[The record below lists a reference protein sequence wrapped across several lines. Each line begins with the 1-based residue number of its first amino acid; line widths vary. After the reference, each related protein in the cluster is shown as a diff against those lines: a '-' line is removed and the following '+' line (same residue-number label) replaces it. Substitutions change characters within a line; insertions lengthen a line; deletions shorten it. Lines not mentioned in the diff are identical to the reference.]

1 MRHPRAQSSG
11 PGSLSFR
18 PGAEE
23 GRAISALLDRT
34 VETGALEGVLAA
46 VRDGLSGVLV
56 LRGEAG
62 VGKTALLDWAA
73 GQAGDMQVA
82 RVAGAEDEMDM
93 GFAGLHQLL
102 VPFLGG
108 LEGLPAPQRQALG
121 SAFGLV
127 DGPPPDRFLVGMAA
141 LTVLTDAA
149 AARPVLCLI
158 DDAQWLNQV
167 SIEVLGFVARRLY
180 ADRVGMVFA
189 AREAE
194 ERAVVLAGLPELT
207 VGGLAEE
214 AAQELLATSAGAQ
227 VDRQVSRRIAADT
240 AGNPLALVELAAE
253 LTAAELSG
261 AKPLNW
267 PLRFGGRLEELYR
280 SRVRALPGG
289 TQTLLLLAAA
299 DPTGEPAL
307 VWNAARNLGIDPE
320 AGEAAGVERL
330 VSWEPRVRFR
340 HPLIRSAAYYAAL
353 APARRGAHQAL
364 AAVTDPEVDPDRRA
378 WHLAEA
384 AAGPDEQVAAELE
397 RSADRARG
405 RGGWGSGA
413 AFLERAAALTAD
425 EDHRARRMLAA
436 AENRLA
442 AGEAPAARALLGLA
456 APRLADGLA
465 RARARR
471 LEGQSLYAA
480 GQMPEATS
488 VLLDAARMLQPFE
501 TRLARDTLL
510 DAWAAAEF
518 SGRPGAGMAEFVRAV
533 RSVPKVADSR
543 ATVPDLLL
551 DGFAAVGERRYQAGA
566 ALLRRA
572 IAPLA
577 AGQPMPDD
585 ALPHLMAMAMAAG
598 MLYDDSARYQMEKRW
613 VAELRDRGA
622 IAALLPALGI
632 QSSVQVDE
640 GRFADAEATLAEAR
654 ALAEATG
661 YRAYLG
667 AYARAELWALARRGR
682 EADARPLAARLL
694 REFAAHNRYEV
705 LKVQGALAVLE
716 LGLGNYTAAL
726 RHALES
732 LPQQNVLGFGQV
744 TEVVEAGTRCGERE
758 TATAALEA
766 FTPWALA
773 SGTDLALGL
782 LARSRALLADDGHA
796 EAEYRLAIDHLQRC
810 RLVPQLARA
819 HQVYGE
825 WLRRQRRRRD
835 ARDQLRCAFEMFDEM
850 GMEAFAG
857 RARAEL
863 RATGERARPRS
874 LGAPEVLTAQE
885 AQIAR
890 LAAERLSNR
899 EIASQLFI
907 SARTVE
913 YHLHK
918 VFRKLGVTSRAQL
931 ARTFPD
937 HKPTPAWQD

>member
-1 MRHPRAQSSG
+1 
-11 PGSLSFR
+11 
-18 PGAEE
+18 
-23 GRAISALLDRT
+23 LLDRA
-34 VETGALEGVLAA
+34 VETDALEGVLAA

-73 GQAGDMQVA
+73 GQASDMQVA
-82 RVAGAEDEMDM
+82 RVAGAEAEMDM

-127 DGPPPDRFLVGMAA
+127 AGPPPDRFLVGMAA

-149 AARPVLCLI
+149 AAGPVLCLI

-189 AREAE
+189 AREGE
-194 ERAVVLAGLPELT
+194 GRAVALAGLPELA
-207 VGGLAEE
+207 VGGLADE
-214 AAQELLATSAGAQ
+214 AAHELLATSAGAQ
-227 VDRQVSRRIAADT
+227 VDRQVSWRIAADT

-261 AKPLNW
+261 AEPLDW
-267 PLRFGGRLEELYR
+267 PLRFGGRLEELYQ
-280 SRVRALPGG
+280 SRVRALPGS

-307 VWNAARNLGIDPE
+307 IWNAAQNLGIDPE
-320 AGEAAGVERL
+320 AGTAAGVERL

-353 APARRGAHQAL
+353 AAARRGAHQAL

-425 EDHRARRMLAA
+425 EAHRARRMLAA

-442 AGEAPAARALLGLA
+442 AGEAPAARALLGLV
-456 APRLADGLA
+456 APRPADVLT

-471 LEGQSLYAA
+471 LEGLSLYAA

-488 VLLDAARMLQPFE
+488 VLLDAARMLQPSE

-510 DAWAAAEF
+510 GAFTAAQF
-518 SGRPGAGMAEFVRAV
+518 SGQPGAGMAEFLRTVQL
-533 RSVPKVADSR
+533 VPKVADSR
-543 ATVPDLLL
+543 ATVVDLLL

-572 IAPLA
+572 IEPLA
-577 AGQPMPDD
+577 TGQPIPDD
-585 ALPHLMAMAMAAG
+585 ALPHIMAVVQAAG
-598 MLYDDSARYQMEKRW
+598 LLYDDLARYQMEKRW

-622 IAALLPALGI
+622 IAALVTALGT
-632 QSSVQVDE
+632 QLSVQVQE
-640 GRFADAEATLAEAR
+640 GRFADAEATLAEGR
-654 ALAEATG
+654 ALSEATG
-661 YRAYLG
+661 YRAILG
-667 AYARAELWALARRGR
+667 PFAWQELWALARQGR

-694 REFAAHNRYEV
+694 REFAGRDRYEV
-705 LKVQGALAVLE
+705 LRVQGALAMLE
-716 LGLGNYTAAL
+716 LGLGNYAAAL
-726 RHALES
+726 RHTLEAL
-732 LPQQNVLGFGQV
+732 PRQNVLAFAPFAD
-744 TEVVEAGTRCGERE
+744 VVEAGTRCGERE

-782 LARSRALLADDGHA
+782 LARSRALLADDDHA
-796 EAEYRLAIDHLQRC
+796 EAEYRLAIEHLQRC
-810 RLVPQLARA
+810 RLVPELARA

-835 ARDQLRCAFEMFDEM
+835 ARDQLRQAFAMFDEM
-850 GMEAFAG
+850 GMTAFAG

-863 RATGERARPRS
+863 RATGERAQPRS
-874 LGAPEVLTAQE
+874 PGTPEVLTAQE

-899 EIASQLFI
+899 EIAGQLFI
-907 SARTVE
+907 SDRTVE

-918 VFRKLGVTSRAQL
+918 VFRKLGVTSRIQL
-931 ARTFPD
+931 ARTFSD
-937 HKPTPAWQD
+937 HKQTPAWRD

>member
-1 MRHPRAQSSG
+1 MVVG
-11 PGSLSFR
+11 PGKLRPFR

-23 GRAISALLDRT
+23 GGAISALLDR
-34 VETGALEGVLAA
+34 VAETGALEGVLAA

-82 RVAGAEDEMDM
+82 RVAGAEAEMDM

-108 LEGLPAPQRQALG
+108 LEGLAAPQRQALG

-127 DGPPPDRFLVGMAA
+127 AGPPPDRFLVGMAA

-149 AARPVLCLI
+149 AERPVLCLI
-158 DDAQWLNQV
+158 DDAQWLNRV

-189 AREAE
+189 TRIRKEE
-194 ERAVVLAGLPELT
+194 ERAVVLAGLSELT
-207 VGGLAEE
+207 VGGLSEE
-214 AAQELLATSAGAQ
+214 AAHELLATSAGAQ
-227 VDRQVSRRIAADT
+227 VDQQVSCRIAADT

-261 AKPLNW
+261 AEPLDW

-280 SRVRALPGG
+280 SQVRALPGS

-307 VWNAARNLGIDPE
+307 IWNAARNLGIDPE

-353 APARRGAHQAL
+353 AGARRGAHQAL
-364 AAVTDPEVDPDRRA
+364 AAVTDPQVDPDRRA

-405 RGGWGSGA
+405 RGGWGSSA
-413 AFLERAAALTAD
+413 AFLERAAALTPD

-510 DAWAAAEF
+510 DAFTAAQF
-518 SGRPGAGMAEFVRAV
+518 SAQPGAGMAEFLRAV
-533 RSVPKVADSR
+533 RSAPKADSR
-543 ATVPDLLL
+543 ATVADLLL
-551 DGFAAVGERRYQAGA
+551 DGFAAMGERRYEAGA

-577 AGQPMPDD
+577 AGQPIPDD
-585 ALPHLMAMAMAAG
+585 ALPHLMAVGQAANL
-598 MLYDDSARYQMEKRW
+598 LYDDSARYQMEKRW

-622 IAALLPALGI
+622 IAALVPALGL
-632 QSSVQVDE
+632 QLSCQVQE
-640 GRFADAEATLAEAR
+640 GRFADAEATLAEGR

-667 AYARAELWALARRGR
+667 PFAWQELWALARRGR

-694 REFAAHNRYEV
+694 CEFAGRDKYEV
-705 LKVQGALAVLE
+705 LRVQGALAVLE
-716 LGLGNYTAAL
+716 LGLGNYAAAL
-726 RHALES
+726 RHALEAV
-732 LPQQNVLGFGQV
+732 PRQNVLGLVPFAD
-744 TEVVEAGTRCGERE
+744 VVEAGTRCGERE
-758 TATAALEA
+758 TATAALEG
-766 FTPWALA
+766 FTSWALA

-819 HQVYGE
+819 HLVYGE

-835 ARDQLRCAFEMFDEM
+835 ARDQLRCTFEMFDKM

-874 LGAPEVLTAQE
+874 LGTPEVLTAQE

-890 LAAERLSNR
+890 LAAERLSNP

-918 VFRKLGVTSRAQL
+918 VFRKLGVTSRVQL

-937 HKPTPAWQD
+937 HKQIPAWRD